1 MSQERSAHFSE
12 HLFSTQLATFSQHS
26 SFIISFMLIRALY
39 RAVSVPGA
47 VAPYATI
54 LAKVFYPAQL
64 SNEAAERNFGVVGPD
79 KTLAPFPVVLFCN
92 GVNGPPE
99 VYQWLAEDLA
109 AQGYAVVTFAW
120 VTDELPGGVP
130 GLTPGVDV
138 ARLAPDQYGTGPTS
152 PALAPLLADLA
163 AMNESGTLAGCL
175 DLGRVALGG
184 HSAGGSV
191 ALTNA
196 NPSFFPTVRAAFAYG
211 AHTQAA
217 TPLGYAPGAVLRL
230 ADDVPMLL
238 LGGNRDGVI
247 AASTGRYQQSGEV
260 AAGGADLAKL
270 AADAITPLR
279 RTFDLALKAAH
290 GHHYLGILDGANH
303 FSLAFPA
310 DKTTGRA
317 FLDQPTTRPAEEIR
331 AALREAISDFLAAYL
346 KADDAAQER
355 CGQRQANELWPVWEH
370 R

>member
-1 MSQERSAHFSE
+1 M
-12 HLFSTQLATFSQHS
+12 
-26 SFIISFMLIRALY
+26 IRALY
-39 RAVSVPGA
+39 RAVSVPQA
-47 VAPYATI
+47 VEPYATI

-64 SNEAAERNFGVVGPD
+64 TNNAAERNYGIVGPD

-109 AQGYAVVTFAW
+109 AQGYAVLTFAW
-120 VTDELPGGVP
+120 VSDDLPGGVA

-138 ARLAPDQYGTGPTS
+138 ARLAPDKYGTGPTS

-163 AMNESGTLAGCL
+163 ALNESGPLMGCL
-175 DLGRVALGG
+175 DLQRVALGG

-196 NPSFFPTVRAAFAYG
+196 NPKFFPTVRAAFAYG

-217 TPLGYAPGAVLRL
+217 VPLGYAPGALLRL

-247 AASTGRYQQSGEV
+247 AASTGRYQQAGEV
-260 AAGGADLAKL
+260 AANGADLAKL
-270 AADAITPLR
+270 AVDAVTPLR
-279 RTFDLALKAAH
+279 RTFDLALNGAH

-303 FSLAFPA
+303 FSLAYPA
-310 DKTTGRA
+310 DKTTGRP
-317 FLDQPTTRPAEEIR
+317 FLDQPVTRAASAIR
-331 AALREAISDFLAAYL
+331 AALREVISDFLAAYL
-346 KADDAAQER
+346 KQDAAAQFRCTTRQTDEIWPLWER
-355 CGQRQANELWPVWEH
+355 K
-370 R
+370 